1 MFGGLRVVAV
11 GGRAFVNSLRLAG
24 AGGVVAETVEEAA
37 KCINRLVQDPEV
49 GLILVS
55 DEYGEEFSKRLNELR
70 SRITMPILYQMPA
83 PGSRVG
89 RVDYRAMLRQVL
101 GI

>member
-1 MFGGLRVVAV
+1 LALRVVAV

-24 AGGVVAETVEEAA
+24 AGGVVAETAEEAA
-37 KCINRLVQDPEV
+37 RSINRLVQDPEV
-49 GLILVS
+49 GLIIVS
-55 DEYGEEFSKRLNELR
+55 DEYGEDFSRRLNEIR
-70 SRITMPILYQMPA
+70 SRITMPIIYQMPA
-83 PGSRVG
+83 PGSRLG